1 MLQPSVAA
9 FLLQST
15 RAQRSAPSVEIVVG
29 LTSPPMAPA
38 EEADVRDRISRFF
51 ATERE
56 LAELDR
62 QVNRSEGFASLRYA
76 VPVVLL
82 AVLVIGVFYS
92 EVGALS
98 AEGYVAALVYLLF
111 VVVVWVMLWDPI
123 EVLLFNSFFLRLK
136 IRALRKLAEANVRF
150 VYSQSEEPPREG
162 TRSPL
167 RT

>member
-1 MLQPSVAA
+1 MP
-9 FLLQST
+9 
-15 RAQRSAPSVEIVVG
+15 
-29 LTSPPMAPA
+29 PA
-38 EEADVRDRISRFF
+38 EEADVRERLSKFF

-62 QVNRSEGFASLRYA
+62 HVNRSEGFASLRYA

-82 AVLVIGVFYS
+82 AVLVIGIFYS
-92 EVGALS
+92 QVGALS

>member
-1 MLQPSVAA
+1 
-9 FLLQST
+9 
-15 RAQRSAPSVEIVVG
+15 
-29 LTSPPMAPA
+29 MAPA
-38 EEADVRDRISRFF
+38 EEADVRDRLSRFF
-51 ATERE
+51 ETERE

-62 QVNRSEGFASLRYA
+62 DVNRSEGLASLRYA

-82 AVLVIGVFYS
+82 AVLVIGIFYS
-92 EVGALS
+92 QVGALS